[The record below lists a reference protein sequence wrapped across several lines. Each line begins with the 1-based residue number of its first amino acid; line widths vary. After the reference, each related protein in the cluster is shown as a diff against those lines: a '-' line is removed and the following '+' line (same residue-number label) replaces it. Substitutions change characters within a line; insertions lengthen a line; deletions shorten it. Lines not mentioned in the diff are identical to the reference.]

1 MDAIGEGAVKYIPG
15 AGGINGIAQRD
26 GTICSIPLLKSAAFF
41 AKGNKCF
48 TAANFIQLNQ
58 GRFNFCFGAQ
68 RAIAHII
75 AGEMFAHYKIV
86 SPGRQFNIAGAQ

>member
-15 AGGINGIAQRD
+15 AGGINGIAQPGRD
-26 GTICSIPLLKSAAFF
+26 DLQHTAFLKKRSLF

-68 RAIAHII
+68 
-75 AGEMFAHYKIV
+75 
-86 SPGRQFNIAGAQ
+86 